1 MRSWRQFPALSLIA
15 CCLAVGGLTGSV
27 ALAAA
32 GAVADNGEA
41 HWALTAGDAARV
53 SVTLQVPAPTV
64 RDSELLGETFAEI
77 SLPGAEA
84 AGVPGQPALPV
95 LGRFVAVPAGMTV
108 RLVAARAPEQVLAGA
123 WRPLPAQPVSAA
135 DAPATWDRAW
145 YAQKATATRAPVAE
159 VGEPAVMHG
168 VRVVPVTVRPVSWN
182 RATGQVSWTPSV
194 ELDLEFVPATDAAA
208 PVRAD
213 RPLPASFATLLEQN
227 VLGFDKASATTVPLG
242 TWVCITPNDASVLT
256 AVEPLVT
263 WRARQG
269 YNVVSVTTAETGTS
283 TTAIKAWLQ
292 NQYNTLSI
300 PLEMVCLVGDASGTV
315 GVATWHES
323 LSGYNGEGDHP
334 YTQLDGTDIL
344 PDVHLGRLSAGTATE
359 LTNIVNKI
367 VDYESNP
374 WLTNDTNW
382 FRRAGLTGDPST
394 SGYSCIWTNQWVKD
408 QLLQLNYATVDTIW
422 SGNFATLMTA
432 NVSTGESIF
441 TYRGYYG
448 MSGLTTGHIS
458 TMSNGR
464 KLPYAIIMTCGT
476 GSFASEGSC
485 RSEAFLRTANGGGV
499 AAIGTATTGT
509 HTRYNNCIFAGV
521 VDGVLNTGDQRTGP
535 SLSHGKLVMYQNYFA
550 TEPDEVTIW
559 ATWNNLMGDP
569 ATSIWTAIP
578 TNLVVTAPAAL
589 DDNASAL
596 PALVTAGGSPV
607 EGALVALYRKG
618 VISVS
623 ALTGAD
629 GRVFLPVSG
638 LVDGT
643 YQLTVTGTNLKPWL
657 GVVTVGPQ
665 AVSLAPGALTVDDD
679 AVGASQGD
687 GDGLAEPGETV
698 ELTVGLANGGTGTA
712 TAVTAQLSS
721 PDALAVVAQAA
732 AGYGSILSGATAVQD
747 TPFVVQI
754 DAGMRG
760 GNGVPLQIVGT
771 AAGIDYAG
779 LVDFKVN
786 GPALTLTASLLG
798 GVGGTLNPGQTGTLR
813 ITVRND
819 GNIPMAGTTVTLSST
834 DPWVTA
840 SDADGTL
847 PAIAVGGL
855 GDNSGNLF
863 SLQVSP
869 DCLPGHLSVLNVD
882 ITFAEGGKAQVA
894 VPVTFGTRTVTD
906 PVGPDAG
913 GYYAFDNGDLG
924 YGQAPVYEWV
934 EIDPALGGPGQSVG
948 LTDFAIYSDDTR
960 VVNLPF
966 PFTYY
971 GRDFSK
977 ISICSNGWF
986 AMGATYQRHYRNRTL
1001 PAVESPEDMVCV
1013 YWDELYAVS
1022 GDGGV
1027 FTWYDAVNH
1036 RFIIEWRRMRNE
1048 EGAAIETF
1056 QAVLYDPAHQAGDG
1070 LILMQY
1076 QTVNQVD
1083 WLEGYST
1090 VGIQCI
1096 SQDTALQYSYWNAYA
1111 GGAAPLAAGRAIM
1124 FRTYAPQAMGE
1135 IAGNVTNASA
1145 GGAPITGATVSVLG
1159 SGRTAVTSG
1168 GLFERSVP
1176 VGTWNVAV
1184 SHPSCLPDTVYGV
1197 IVSEGVTTPVDFELT
1212 DVAAPLFAGTTVPA
1226 PSGSTGQPYLVET
1239 TVTDLSGIADLNFY
1253 YTSSSSGGPFEL
1265 PLTPTGTADQYR
1277 AEIPEQATGTRV
1289 QFWMEGTDIIGHG
1302 ASEPS
1307 GGPFAPH
1314 SFVVASVTELTAD
1327 MESDGGWTVGAA
1339 GDNASTGIWVRV
1351 DPNGIVDGSWG
1362 QVVPEDDHTAAGT
1375 MCWITGQDPVG
1386 SSQGAVDVDGGATTL
1401 TSPAYS
1407 VAGFSGLEARY
1418 WRWYTNDTGFGAGQ
1432 DSWVVQASFD
1442 GGTWINLE
1450 NTMASQRS
1458 WTEKVFQLESL
1469 APALGSQL
1477 QIRFVASDVGTGS
1490 MVEAGIDDFMLR
1502 GYGPVPGESAAPTV
1516 SMGFPV
1522 GGESLPAGAPVTVA
1536 WSHDDD
1542 IGVVQARVWL
1552 STDSGGSWALLA
1564 QGAFNQSWSWTVPAG
1579 AGTHC
1584 RVRVQVLDSA
1594 GNLTQ
1599 TESAA
1604 DFAVGGA
1611 SPVDGGLPTRTL
1623 TLTQNAPNPF
1633 NPRTKISFVLPAAGE
1648 ATLCVYDVD
1657 GRLVRTLL
1665 SGHQEAGERTV
1676 TWDGDDD
1683 RGGRVASGLYFCLL
1697 RSGDH
1702 SLVRKMTLLK

>member
-1 MRSWRQFPALSLIA
+1 MRSWRQFPALSLVV
-15 CCLAVGGLTGSV
+15 CCLALCGLSGTV

-32 GAVADNGEA
+32 GAEPDNGEA
-41 HWALTAGDAARV
+41 RWALTAGDAARV

-64 RDSELLGETFAEI
+64 RESELLGETFAEI

-108 RLVAARAPEQVLAGA
+108 RLVAARAPEQVLDGA

-145 YAQKATATRAPVAE
+145 YAQKAAATRAPLAE

-182 RATGQVSWTPSV
+182 RATGQVAWTPSV
-194 ELDLEFVPATDAAA
+194 ELDLEFVPASDAAA

-213 RPLPASFATLLEQN
+213 RPLPASFATLLGQS

-242 TWVCITPNDASVLT
+242 TWVCITPNDPAVLT
-256 AVEPLVT
+256 AVEPLVA

-334 YTQLDGTDIL
+334 YTQLDGTDVL

-408 QLLQLNYATVDTIW
+408 QLIRLNYATVDTFW

-432 NVSTGESIF
+432 NVSSGESIF

-535 SLSHGKLVMYQNYFA
+535 SLSHGKLVMYLNYFA
-550 TEPDEVTIW
+550 TEPEEVTIW

-569 ATSIWTAIP
+569 ATSIWTAVP
-578 TNLVVTAPAAL
+578 ANLAVTAPAAL
-589 DDNASAL
+589 DDNANAL

-629 GRVFLPVSG
+629 GRVILPVSG

-657 GVVTVGPQ
+657 GVATVGPQ

-679 AVGASQGD
+679 AVGGSFGD

-698 ELTVGLANGGTGTA
+698 ELMIGLANGGTGTA

-721 PDALAVVAQAA
+721 PDALAVVTQAV
-732 AGYGSILSGATAVQD
+732 AGYGSILSGATGAQD
-747 TPFVVQI
+747 APFVLQI

-760 GNGVPLQIVGT
+760 GNGVPLQLVGT
-771 AAGIDYAG
+771 AAGIDYTG

-786 GPALTLTASLLG
+786 GPALSLTASLLG

-819 GNIPMAGTTVTLSST
+819 GNAVTAGATAVLSST
-834 DPWVTA
+834 DRWVTV
-840 SDADGTL
+840 SDTDGAL
-847 PAIAVGGL
+847 PAIAIGGL

-913 GYYAFDNGDLG
+913 GYYAFDNGDMG
-924 YGQAPVYEWV
+924 YGQAPVYEWI

-960 VVNLPF
+960 VVDLPF

-1013 YWDELYAVS
+1013 YWDELYAVA

-1124 FRTYAPQAMGE
+1124 FRTYAPQAMGQV
-1135 IAGNVTNASA
+1135 AGNVTNASA
-1145 GGAPITGATVSVLG
+1145 GGAPVTGATVSILG

-1176 VGTWNVAV
+1176 IGTWNVAV
-1184 SHPSCLPDTVYGV
+1184 SHPSFAPDTTFGV
-1197 IVSEGVTTPVDFELT
+1197 VIGEGLVSTIDFSLVDIAGPAFT
-1212 DVAAPLFAGTTVPA
+1212 GTTVPA
-1226 PSGSTGQPYLVET
+1226 SGSDTAGPYVVTT
-1239 TVTDLSGIADLNFY
+1239 TVTDESGPAEFSFH
-1253 YTSSSSGGPFEL
+1253 YTSSSTGGPFEL
-1265 PLTPTGTADQYR
+1265 PLTPTATPNQYE
-1277 AEIPEQATGTRV
+1277 ASIPGQPAGSRV
-1289 QFWMEGTDIIGHG
+1289 QFWLTGSDAVGNRSLDP
-1302 ASEPS
+1302 A
-1307 GGPFAPH
+1307 GGPYAPH
-1314 SFVVASVTELTAD
+1314 SFVIATVADLFASDMETAD
-1327 MESDGGWTVGAA
+1327 GWTGGVA
-1339 GDNASTGIWVRV
+1339 GDTATSGQWVRV
-1351 DPNGIVDGSWG
+1351 DPNGVFNSSVEV
-1362 QVVPEDDHTAAGT
+1362 QPENDHSPSGT
-1375 MCWITGQDPVG
+1375 TCWITGNDPVG
-1386 SSQGAVDVDGGATTL
+1386 SAQGAQDVDNGTTTL
-1401 TSPAYS
+1401 LSPMFD
-1407 VAGFSGLEARY
+1407 VAGIAGLEVRY
-1418 WRWYTNDTGFGAGQ
+1418 WRWYTNDTGQSPGL
-1432 DSWVVQASFD
+1432 DPWVVQAQFD
-1442 GGTWINLE
+1442 GGPWVTLE
-1450 NTMASQRS
+1450 NTPTSLRA
-1458 WTEKVFQLESL
+1458 WTEKVHQLESL

-1477 QIRFVASDVGTGS
+1477 QLRFIANDASPGS
-1490 MVEAGIDDFMLR
+1490 LVEAGVDDFLLR
-1502 GYGPVPGESAAPTV
+1502 GYTVPADAAAPTL
-1516 SMGFPV
+1516 SLTSPV
-1522 GGESLPAGAPVTVA
+1522 GGEHLAAGSQVDITWAHADDTGVTDA
-1536 WSHDDD
+1536 K
-1542 IGVVQARVWL
+1542 VWL

-1564 QGAFNQSWSWTVPAG
+1564 QGAFNQSWAWTVPAG
-1579 AGTHC
+1579 AGDHC
-1584 RVRVQVLDSA
+1584 RLRVQVFDAL
-1594 GNLTQ
+1594 GNMA
-1599 TESAA
+1599 EDASDA
-1604 DFAVGGA
+1604 DFVAGGISAVDDVVPA
-1611 SPVDGGLPTRTL
+1611 RALGLA
-1623 TLTQNAPNPF
+1623 QNAPNPF
-1633 NPRTKISFVLPAAGE
+1633 NPRTKISFVLPAAGD

>member
-15 CCLAVGGLTGSV
+15 CCLAVGGLSGSV

-32 GAVADNGEA
+32 GAVPDNGEA
-41 HWALTAGDAARV
+41 RWALTAGDAARV

-108 RLVAARAPEQVLAGA
+108 RLVAARAPEQVLDGA

-182 RATGQVSWTPSV
+182 RATGQVAWAPSV

-408 QLLQLNYATVDTIW
+408 QLLRLNYATVDTIW

-535 SLSHGKLVMYQNYFA
+535 SLSHGKLVMYLNYFA
-550 TEPDEVTIW
+550 TEPEEVTIW

-569 ATSIWTAIP
+569 ATSIWTAVP
-578 TNLVVTAPAAL
+578 ANLAVTAPAAL
-589 DDNASAL
+589 DDNANAL

-607 EGALVALYRKG
+607 KGALVALYRKG

-629 GRVFLPVSG
+629 GRVVLPVSG

-643 YQLTVTGTNLKPWL
+643 FQLTVTGTNLKPWL

-679 AVGASQGD
+679 AVGASLGD

-698 ELTVGLANGGTGTA
+698 ELMIGLANGGTGTA

-960 VVNLPF
+960 VVDLPF

-977 ISICSNGWF
+977 ISVCSNGWL

-1048 EGAAIETF
+1048 EGAGARDVPGRSLRPCLPGRRRPDPDAVPDRQPGRLAGRLLDGRHPVHFTGHGP
-1056 QAVLYDPAHQAGDG
+1056 AVLLLERLRRRRCAAGCRARHHVPHLCAAGDG
-1070 LILMQY
+1070 RGCRQRDQRQRRRRPDHGRHGVCPRQRAHGRHQRRAVRTQRAGRHLECGGQSSQLPAGYRVRRHRQRRRDHDCRFRAVRYRGSLVRGHDRSCTERQY
-1076 QTVNQVD
+1076 RPALPCGD
-1083 WLEGYST
+1083 HRYRS
-1090 VGIQCI
+1090 VGHCRPELLLHVVIVGR
-1096 SQDTALQYSYWNAYA
+1096 TFR
-1111 GGAAPLAAGRAIM
+1111 AAPDADGNRRPVPGGDSRAGHRHACAVLDGRYRHHRPWCLRALRRSLCAAQ
-1124 FRTYAPQAMGE
+1124 FRRRLGDRTDCGHGIGWRLDRRCCRGQRLDRHL
-1135 IAGNVTNASA
+1135 
-1145 GGAPITGATVSVLG
+1145 GACRPEWHRRRFLG
-1159 SGRTAVTSG
+1159 SGRTGRRPYRCGHHVLDHRSG
-1168 GLFERSVP
+1168 SSRELTRCRRCGWRGHDPDQPGLFGGRLLGPGNPLLALVHERHRLRSR
-1176 VGTWNVAV
+1176 
-1184 SHPSCLPDTVYGV
+1184 
-1197 IVSEGVTTPVDFELT
+1197 
-1212 DVAAPLFAGTTVPA
+1212 AGFLGCPGFIRRRQLVRSREHHGEPA
-1226 PSGSTGQPYLVET
+1226 
-1239 TVTDLSGIADLNFY
+1239 
-1253 YTSSSSGGPFEL
+1253 
-1265 PLTPTGTADQYR
+1265 
-1277 AEIPEQATGTRV
+1277 
-1289 QFWMEGTDIIGHG
+1289 
-1302 ASEPS
+1302 
-1307 GGPFAPH
+1307 
-1314 SFVVASVTELTAD
+1314 
-1327 MESDGGWTVGAA
+1327 
-1339 GDNASTGIWVRV
+1339 RV
-1351 DPNGIVDGSWG
+1351 D
-1362 QVVPEDDHTAAGT
+1362 
-1375 MCWITGQDPVG
+1375 
-1386 SSQGAVDVDGGATTL
+1386 
-1401 TSPAYS
+1401 
-1407 VAGFSGLEARY
+1407 
-1418 WRWYTNDTGFGAGQ
+1418 
-1432 DSWVVQASFD
+1432 
-1442 GGTWINLE
+1442 
-1450 NTMASQRS
+1450 
-1458 WTEKVFQLESL
+1458 
-1469 APALGSQL
+1469 
-1477 QIRFVASDVGTGS
+1477 
-1490 MVEAGIDDFMLR
+1490 
-1502 GYGPVPGESAAPTV
+1502 GE
-1516 SMGFPV
+1516 G
-1522 GGESLPAGAPVTVA
+1522 
-1536 WSHDDD
+1536 
-1542 IGVVQARVWL
+1542 
-1552 STDSGGSWALLA
+1552 
-1564 QGAFNQSWSWTVPAG
+1564 VPAG
-1579 AGTHC
+1579 EPGAGARQPVADPFRRQRRWHGVDG
-1584 RVRVQVLDSA
+1584 RGRNRRLH
-1594 GNLTQ
+1594 
-1599 TESAA
+1599 AA
-1604 DFAVGGA
+1604 RLWPGSGRIGGA
-1611 SPVDGGLPTRTL
+1611 NRFDGLPCRRREPARRCSRDGGLVSR
-1623 TLTQNAPNPF
+1623 
-1633 NPRTKISFVLPAAGE
+1633 R
-1648 ATLCVYDVD
+1648 
-1657 GRLVRTLL
+1657 
-1665 SGHQEAGERTV
+1665 
-1676 TWDGDDD
+1676 
-1683 RGGRVASGLYFCLL
+1683 
-1697 RSGDH
+1697 
-1702 SLVRKMTLLK
+1702 

>member
-1 MRSWRQFPALSLIA
+1 MRSWRQFPALSLVV
-15 CCLAVGGLTGSV
+15 CFLALCGLSGTAAS
-27 ALAAA
+27 AAA
-32 GAVADNGEA
+32 GAGPDNGEA
-41 HWALTAGDAARV
+41 SWALTAGDAARI

-64 RDSELLGETFAEI
+64 REAELLGETFAEI
-77 SLPGAEA
+77 SLPGTEA

-108 RLVAARAPEQVLAGA
+108 RLVAARAPEQVLDGA

-145 YAQKATATRAPVAE
+145 YAQKAAATRAPLAE

-182 RATGQVSWTPSV
+182 RATGQVAWTPSV
-194 ELDLEFVPATDAAA
+194 ELDLELVPATDAAA

-213 RPLPASFATLLEQN
+213 RPLPASFVTLLEQS

-242 TWVCITPNDASVLT
+242 TWVCIAPNDPAVLT
-256 AVEPLVT
+256 AVEPLVA

-300 PLEMVCLVGDASGTV
+300 PLEMVCLVGDANGTV
-315 GVATWHES
+315 ATATWSES

-344 PDVHLGRLSAGTATE
+344 PDVHIGRLSASSAAE
-359 LTNIVNKI
+359 LTTIVNKI
-367 VDYESNP
+367 VGYESSP

-408 QLLQLNYATVDTIW
+408 QLLHLNYATIDTFW

-432 NVSTGESIF
+432 NVSAGESIF

-458 TMSNGR
+458 TMSNGQ

-476 GSFASEGSC
+476 GSFAQDANC
-485 RSEAFLRTANGGGV
+485 RSEAFLRRANGGAV
-499 AAIGTATTGT
+499 AAIGTATIGT

-521 VDGVLNTGDQRTGP
+521 ADGVLNTGDQRTGP
-535 SLSHGKLVMYQNYFA
+535 SLSHGKLNMYLNYNA
-550 TEPDEVTIW
+550 NEASEVAIW
-559 ATWNNLMGDP
+559 STWNNLMGDP
-569 ATSIWTAIP
+569 ATSIWTAVPID
-578 TNLVVTAPAAL
+578 LAVTAPAAL
-589 DDNASAL
+589 DDNANAL

-629 GRVFLPVSG
+629 GRVVLPVSG

-657 GVVTVGPQ
+657 GVATVGPQ
-665 AVSLAPGALTVDDD
+665 AVSLAPGALIVDDD
-679 AVGASQGD
+679 ASGASQGD

-698 ELTVGLANGGTGTA
+698 ELMIGLANGGTGTA
-712 TAVTAQLSS
+712 TGVTAQLSS

-732 AGYGSILSGATAVQD
+732 AGYGSILSGATGVQD
-747 TPFVVQI
+747 APFVLQI

-760 GNGVPLQIVGT
+760 GNGVPLQLVGT
-771 AAGIDYAG
+771 AAGIDYTG

-819 GNIPMAGTTVTLSST
+819 GNAATAGATAVLSST

-840 SDADGTL
+840 ADTDGTL

-863 SLQVSP
+863 SLQVSS
-869 DCLPGHLSVLNVD
+869 DCLPGHLTVLNVD
-882 ITFAEGGKAQVA
+882 VTFAEGGKAQVA

-960 VVNLPF
+960 VVDLPF

-977 ISICSNGWF
+977 ISICSNGWL
-986 AMGATYQRHYRNRTL
+986 AMGATYQRHYRNRAL
-1001 PAVESPEDMVCV
+1001 PAVEAPEDMVCV

-1048 EGAAIETF
+1048 VGQAIETF
-1056 QAVLYDPAHQAGDG
+1056 QAALYDPAHQAGDG

-1083 WLEGYST
+1083 SLEGYST
-1090 VGIQCI
+1090 VGIQSI
-1096 SQDTALQYSYWNAYA
+1096 SQDSALQYSYWNAYS
-1111 GGAAPLAAGRAIM
+1111 GGAAALAAGRAIM
-1124 FRTYAPQAMGE
+1124 FRTYAPQAMGAV
-1135 IAGNVTNASA
+1135 AGNVTNASA
-1145 GGAPITGATVSVLG
+1145 GGAPITGATVSILG
-1159 SGRTAVTSG
+1159 SGRNAITSG

-1176 VGTWNVAV
+1176 IGTWDVAV
-1184 SHPSCLPDTVYGV
+1184 SHPSFAPDTTYGV
-1197 IVSEGVTTPVDFELT
+1197 VISEGATSTVDFALVDVAGPAFTGTAVPASTSDTEGPYVVTTN
-1212 DVAAPLFAGTTVPA
+1212 
-1226 PSGSTGQPYLVET
+1226 
-1239 TVTDLSGIADLNFY
+1239 VTDFSGVASMRFF
-1253 YTSSSSGGPFEL
+1253 YTSSTTGGPFEL
-1265 PLTPTGTADQYR
+1265 PLTTTGQPDQFQ
-1277 AEIPEQATGTRV
+1277 AAIPGQAAGTRV
-1289 QFWMEGTDIIGHG
+1289 QFWLEGADVVGNL
-1302 ASEPS
+1302 SLEPT

-1314 SFVVASVTELTAD
+1314 GFVVATVTDLVSAD
-1327 MESDGGWTVGAA
+1327 METAAGWTGGAP
-1339 GDNASTGIWVRV
+1339 GDNATSGTWTRV
-1351 DPNGIVDGSWG
+1351 DPNAVYLDTE
-1362 QVVPEDDHTAAGT
+1362 QVQPEDDHSPAGT
-1375 MCWITGQDPVG
+1375 ICWVTGDDPAG
-1386 SSQGAVDVDGGATTL
+1386 SAQGAADVDGGTTTL
-1401 TSPAYS
+1401 LSPVFDVS
-1407 VAGFSGLEARY
+1407 QLSGLEVRF
-1418 WRWYTNDTGFGAGQ
+1418 WRWFTNDTGNSPGQ
-1432 DSWVVQASFD
+1432 DNWIVQGSFD
-1442 GGTWINLE
+1442 GGAWFTLE
-1450 NTMASQRS
+1450 NTTASLRA
-1458 WTEKVFQLESL
+1458 WTEMAFQLETY
-1469 APALGSQL
+1469 APELGDNLQL
-1477 QIRFVASDVGTGS
+1477 RFVANDFSPGS
-1490 MVEAGIDDFMLR
+1490 VVEAAVDDFQLR
-1502 GYGPVPGESAAPTV
+1502 GYAVPTDAAAPTV
-1516 SMGFPV
+1516 TMGYPN
-1522 GGESLPAGAPVTVA
+1522 GGETLAAGAPVTVA

-1542 IGVVQARVWL
+1542 IGVVQARIWL
-1552 STDSGGSWALLA
+1552 STDSGGSWSQLA
-1564 QGAFNQSWSWTVPAG
+1564 QGAFNQSWGWTVPAG

-1702 SLVRKMTLLK
+1702 SIVRKMTLLK